1 MAQEYSFDVVS
12 SFDRQELAN
21 AIDQTQREVGSRFD
35 FKGVP
40 AEVTLGP
47 NEITLLTESEYKL
60 TAIFDILSTKA
71 IKRNLSPKIFDPG
84 KPEQAARGNMRQV
97 IKLRQGIDDELARTL
112 QKKIKAVSPR
122 LQARI
127 QGDTLRV
134 TSRDKD
140 TLQDVIKELKALD
153 IPTPLQFVNYR

>member
-1 MAQEYSFDVVS
+1 MRRLKS
-12 SFDRQELAN
+12 
-21 AIDQTQREVGSRFD
+21 GS
-35 FKGVP
+35 
-40 AEVTLGP
+40 
-47 NEITLLTESEYKL
+47 
-60 TAIFDILSTKA
+60 
-71 IKRNLSPKIFDPG
+71 
-84 KPEQAARGNMRQV
+84 
-97 IKLRQGIDDELARTL
+97 L
-112 QKKIKAVSPR
+112 QKKIKGVSPK